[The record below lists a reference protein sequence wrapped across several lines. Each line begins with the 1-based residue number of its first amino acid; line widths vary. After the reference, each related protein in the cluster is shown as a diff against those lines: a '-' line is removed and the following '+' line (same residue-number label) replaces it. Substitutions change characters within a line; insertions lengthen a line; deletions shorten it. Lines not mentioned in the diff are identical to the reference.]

1 MSNRNR
7 AERPAAPPLVLA
19 SGSPRR
25 HEYLALLGAPFRI
38 QAPDVPEEPQ
48 PGERP
53 TDLALRLS
61 LAKAEAVAARFPEDL
76 VLAADTIVVLEGR
89 VLGKPADPAEA
100 VAMLRALGGREHVVY
115 TALAL
120 VRGRDGLRRRDLA
133 GTPVRMAPYTEEEI
147 ARYVAT
153 GDPLDKAGAYAI
165 QAEGFSPVER
175 FRGCYAN
182 VVGLP
187 MCHLYRTLGTLGY
200 KTPVHPLDA
209 CPLAAAQGCP
219 WSHGILH
226 AAP

>member
-7 AERPAAPPLVLA
+7 ADRPAALPLVLA

-25 HEYLALLGAPFRI
+25 REYLALLGARFRVR
-38 QAPDVPEEPQ
+38 APAVPEAPR

-53 TDLALRLS
+53 ADLALRLS
-61 LAKAEAVAARFPEDL
+61 LAKAEEVAARHPEDL

-89 VLGKPADPAEA
+89 VLGKPAGPAEA
-100 VAMLRALGGREHVVY
+100 LEMLRALRGREHTVY

-120 VRGRDGLRRRDLA
+120 ARGRDGLRRRDIA
-133 GTPVRMAPYTEEEI
+133 ATPVRMAPYTDEEI

-165 QAEGFSPVER
+165 QAVGFAPVER

-187 MCHLYRTLGTLGY
+187 MCHLYRSLEALGHA
-200 KTPVHPLDA
+200 TPIHPLDA

-219 WSHGILH
+219 WAYGILH
-226 AAP
+226 ATR